1 MDGIFGN
8 DGGNRRTESMKSQLG
23 RERQVARDLLTND
36 IDGERRFVSETEWS
50 ALRVN

>member
-1 MDGIFGN
+1 MAP
-8 DGGNRRTESMKSQLG
+8 EY
-23 RERQVARDLLTND
+23 LLTND